1 MQFVLATIL
10 PLVGI
15 FAIKVLENMLDATK
29 IIFLQKNRHVLSGCV
44 LFVAV
49 LINYYV
55 MKIIVSS
62 EGIAVMVTA
71 AAAAGC
77 GYMLAGK
84 ISARFLHGVYIN
96 IIFSDDLDAIRE
108 IHYFLTEQHIK
119 HKVEDTYNKDL
130 TRKTLS
136 VTAYPNTQAKNKMI
150 KDFIKNSPT
159 KFGHVVV
166 E

>member
-10 PLVGI
+10 PLSGI

-29 IIFLQKNRHVLSGCV
+29 IIFLQKNRHILSGCA

-62 EGIAVMVTA
+62 EGPAVMITA

-84 ISARFLHGVYIN
+84 ISTRFLHGVYVN
-96 IIFSDDLDAIRE
+96 IIMSDDIDAIKE
-108 IHYFLTEQHIK
+108 IHQFLTEKHIK

-130 TRKTLS
+130 TKKTLS
-136 VTAYPNTQAKNKMI
+136 ITAYPNTQAKNQMI
-150 KDFIKNSPT
+150 KNFIKSSPT
-159 KFGHVVV
+159 KFGYVVV